1 MTVRVELYESLREA
15 VGWHERDITVP
26 EGSTAGGL
34 FDQIS
39 GSFGSP
45 KFTRDGVSVLAGL
58 DYVDFEHVLV
68 DGEKVSFLV
77 ENR

>member
-15 VGWHERDITVP
+15 AGWHERDISVA

-34 FDQIS
+34 FDQIT
-39 GSFGSP
+39 GSLGSP
-45 KFTRDGVSVLAGL
+45 SFPRDGVSVLAGL
-58 DYVDFEHVLV
+58 DYVDFQHVLV